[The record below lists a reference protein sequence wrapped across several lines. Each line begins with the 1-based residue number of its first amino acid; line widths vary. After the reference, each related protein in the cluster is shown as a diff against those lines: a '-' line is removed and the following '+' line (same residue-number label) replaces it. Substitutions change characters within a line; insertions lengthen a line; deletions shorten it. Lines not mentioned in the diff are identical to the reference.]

1 MGDDKKKSGGK
12 KSGLLFK
19 VAVLAILCVIGAEI
33 FAKMTGKGEWSPYVR
48 VMRLIKAQR

>member
-19 VAVLAILCVIGAEI
+19 VALLAILGVIGAEI
-33 FAKMTGKGEWSPYVR
+33 YAKKTGQSDWSPYVR
-48 VMRLIKAQR
+48 VVRLIKAQR